1 MGLSLYDDLAERYD
15 RHNTTNPWNEL
26 YDRPAIHALAGD
38 VAGLD
43 VLDVGCA
50 SGVLSAQL
58 HGRGARVVGLD
69 ASRVLV
75 GIAAERYPA
84 IEFHCADLA
93 EPLEVL
99 ADGSFDLVTASLVMH
114 YVEGWE
120 PTLRELRRVLRVG
133 GALVMSVHH
142 PEGWHWFDLPN
153 YFATERVTDVW
164 QVDGTAVEVQ
174 FYHRPLGAMFGAL
187 RAAGFRVDEIVEP
200 SPLPQVEELDRR
212 AYELLTTAPRF
223 LYFRAVNAGA
233 AGNR

>member
-1 MGLSLYDDLAERYD
+1 MDASQYDELAERYD
-15 RHNTTNPWNEL
+15 WHNGTNPWNEL
-26 YDRPAIHALAGD
+26 YDRPSIHVLAGD

-58 HGRGARVVGLD
+58 SGRGARVVGLD
-69 ASRVLV
+69 ASRVLL
-75 GIAAERYPA
+75 GIAAERYPD
-84 IEFHCADLA
+84 IRFHHADLA
-93 EPLEVL
+93 EPLHFL
-99 ADGSFDLVTASLVMH
+99 ADSSFDLVSASLVMH
-114 YVEGWE
+114 YLKDWE

-164 QVDGTAVEVQ
+164 QVDGAAVEVQ

-187 RAAGFRVDEIVEP
+187 RTAGFRVDQIVEP
-200 SPLPQVEELDRR
+200 MPLPQVAELDRR
-212 AYELLTTAPRF
+212 AYELLTKAPRY
-223 LYFRAVNAGA
+223 LYFRAANE
-233 AGNR
+233 